1 MPVASD
7 DGVYWYDT
15 GGVEVAHVHHL
26 GQPKLLYKTN
36 PEADPRSQMV
46 PPSITKVAWTPPF
59 ADGQFESL
67 VIQGAWPGGAPTK
80 CWPGMDLGV
89 SFCRI
94 VSALKHKYHQHQ
106 IFFRRK
112 TLSKSSSL
120 QEWLKTVSTAQALVP
135 PHKAAW
141 RWDPKTL
148 LQLKI
153 RKS

>member
-15 GGVEVAHVHHL
+15 GGVGVAHVHCL

-36 PEADPRSQMV
+36 PEADPRSEMV
-46 PPSITKVAWTPPF
+46 PPSSTKVAWTPLF
-59 ADGQFESL
+59 ADGQFERL
-67 VIQGAWPGGAPTK
+67 VIGGAWPGGAPTK
-80 CWPGMDLGV
+80 CWPGMDRGVNFCQEPTKCWPRMDSEV

-112 TLSKSSSL
+112 TLSKSS
-120 QEWLKTVSTAQALVP
+120 QGQ
-135 PHKAAW
+135 
-141 RWDPKTL
+141 
-148 LQLKI
+148 
-153 RKS
+153 